1 MKTLKRKIWGSFG
14 HWRRRRGKD
23 IKKAK
28 IEMEEVETKERVIDK
43 GGNTK
48 EDKDIVVKIEMEEV
62 ETKEGVIN
70 KGAKVKEDNFLT

>member
-1 MKTLKRKIWGSFG
+1 MGIGEEEEEKTLKRQ
-14 HWRRRRGKD
+14 
-23 IKKAK
+23 K

>member
-1 MKTLKRKIWGSFG
+1 
-14 HWRRRRGKD
+14 
-23 IKKAK
+23 
-28 IEMEEVETKERVIDK
+28 MEEVETKERVIDK